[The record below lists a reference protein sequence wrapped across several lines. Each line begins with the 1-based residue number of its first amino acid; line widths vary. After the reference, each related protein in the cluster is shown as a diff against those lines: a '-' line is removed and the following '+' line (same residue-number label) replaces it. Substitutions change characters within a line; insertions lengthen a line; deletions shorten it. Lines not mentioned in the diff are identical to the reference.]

1 MDRHL
6 GVLAEHRLDLRL
18 RLGRA
23 ELVLLGDVEHERSGE
38 LARFIQR
45 LVDADAIIADI
56 AIGVAARRHE
66 IGELAAEAVAD
77 GAGLAG
83 AGGEAA
89 QMRQARLEIVDALGL
104 VEALVELEG
113 ARPFRLGL
121 VGELDAGLLPPEE
134 IGAERDVALRGETV
148 GDVAHH
154 LVDAEDLLDD
164 ENARTFAALRCR
176 EIAGKAAAI
185 GGADRQF

>member
-1 MDRHL
+1 MIC
-6 GVLAEHRLDLRL
+6 AC
-18 RLGRA
+18 A
-23 ELVLLGDVEHERSGE
+23 SGGQNSSFS
-38 LARFIQR
+38 AMW
-45 LVDADAIIADI
+45 
-56 AIGVAARRHE
+56 GVAARRHE
-66 IGELAAEAVAD
+66 VGELAAEAVAD
-77 GAGLAG
+77 RAGLAG
-83 AGGEAA
+83 AGGQAA

-134 IGAERDVALRGETV
+134 IGTERDVALRGETV

-185 GGADRQF
+185 SGADRHF